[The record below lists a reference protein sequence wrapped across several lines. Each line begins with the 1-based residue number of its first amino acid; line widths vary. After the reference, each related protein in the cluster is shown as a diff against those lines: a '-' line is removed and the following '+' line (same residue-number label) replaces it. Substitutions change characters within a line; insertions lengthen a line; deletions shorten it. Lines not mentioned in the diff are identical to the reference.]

1 MRLLTPVSLTSAAFA
16 PYGQVLDLRQA
27 DQIPINQGLTTRFND
42 LADVALHGEGARTLI
57 NVFRSTPVSLP
68 HRVEIMERHP
78 LGSQA
83 FFPLS
88 GARFLVLVAP
98 TGDAVLAEQLELF
111 ISDGQQGVSF
121 APNTWHHYQLA
132 LDQPSDFLVIDRGGP
147 GENLEEIA
155 LSGAAEIAVLIDS

>member
-1 MRLLTPVSLTSAAFA
+1 MRQLKPVPLTAAAFA
-16 PYGQVLDLRQA
+16 PYGQVLDTRLA
-27 DQIPINQGLTTRFND
+27 EQIPINQGLTTRFDD
-42 LADVALHGEGARTLI
+42 LANVDLRGEGARTLI
-57 NVFRSTPVSLP
+57 NVFRSTPVGLP

-83 FFPLS
+83 FYPLA

-98 TGDAVLAEQLELF
+98 AGDAVLADQLELF

-147 GENLEEIA
+147 GENLQEVA
-155 LSGAAEIAVLIDS
+155 LQGKAEISALADS

>member
-1 MRLLTPVSLTSAAFA
+1 MRILTPVPLTAAAFA
-16 PYGQVLDLRQA
+16 PYGQVLDTRQA
-27 DQIPINQGLTTRFND
+27 DKIPINQGLTMRFND
-42 LADVALHGEGARTLI
+42 LADVDLRGEGARTLI

-83 FFPLS
+83 FYPLAA
-88 GARFLVLVAP
+88 ARFLVLVAP
-98 TGDAVLAEQLELF
+98 VGEGVMIEQLELF

-147 GENLEEIA
+147 GENLQEVGVQGEAEIA
-155 LSGAAEIAVLIDS
+155 LLAES